1 MSLDLISNIADADK
15 KETVFSKYKS
25 KKYDENV
32 SVVIESNKNC
42 TGLLITTGVF
52 LHYKQEDYNKFINV
66 KVPKV
71 GNIHISGARKD
82 VHVFKAFHFV
92 INYMNKINKEK
103 KDSIYTIIR
112 GKRISGVV
120 NRIMTNVKTHCN
132 FTINRENLNRH
143 IPNLIPSS
151 HSFFDPSLRYP
162 GVIVT
167 LSIDMPRNMK
177 SIQLKYNEEANVFN
191 IKNISYA
198 KYIKKLKKNNTK
210 KKIKSL
216 TKDAK
221 FMVFK
226 KGVIIITC
234 PYQELI
240 PKLLDYFVRT
250 LKTNRNVIEYT

>member
-1 MSLDLISNIADADK
+1 MSLNELKDNLQIPSFVRKQRDDVK
-15 KETVFSKYKS
+15 
-25 KKYDENV
+25 
-32 SVVIESNKNC
+32 VIIHENKNC
-42 TGLLITTGVF
+42 TGLLITTGQF
-52 LHYKQEDYNKFINV
+52 LDYKQEDYNKFINM
-66 KVPKV
+66 KVPRV

-82 VHVFKAFHFV
+82 VHVYKAFRF
-92 INYMNKINKEK
+92 IIKYMNDIKNKAAA
-103 KDSIYTIIR
+103 SIYSIIR
-112 GKRISGVV
+112 GDKISGIV

-132 FTINRENLNRH
+132 FVINRENLNCS
-143 IPNLIPSS
+143 ISDLIPSS

-167 LSIDMPRNMK
+167 LRIDMPQNMK
-177 SIQLKYNEEANVFN
+177 SIKLKFNEETNDFK
-191 IKNISYA
+191 ISNISYA
-198 KYIKKLKKNNTK
+198 KYIKKLREADSK

-240 PKLLDYFVRT
+240 PKLLDYFLRT
-250 LKTNRNVIEYT
+250 LKENRSIIEYT